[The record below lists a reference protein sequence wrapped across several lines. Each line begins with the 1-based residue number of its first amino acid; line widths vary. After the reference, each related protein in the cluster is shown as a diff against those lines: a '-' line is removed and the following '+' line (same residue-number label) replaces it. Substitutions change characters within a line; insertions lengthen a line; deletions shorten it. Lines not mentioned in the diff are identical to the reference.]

1 MAVSTA
7 TADVVLL
14 LGRVLFGGV
23 LAFMGLNHFMQ
34 TDAMTG
40 YADAK
45 GIPAARLSVLG
56 SGLVLVASGLGI
68 VVGAFPLLA
77 ALGLAVFFV
86 ATTPTMHDF
95 WSFEGEER
103 QQEMTQ
109 FLKNAALLGG
119 SLAFVALSSETW
131 AYSLGIGF

>member
-1 MAVSTA
+1 MAVSAA

-95 WSFEGEER
+95 WSFEGEEQ

-119 SLAFVALSSETW
+119 SLTFIALSSETW

>member
-1 MAVSTA
+1 MAVSAA

-95 WSFEGEER
+95 WSFEGEEQ

-119 SLAFVALSSETW
+119 SLAFIALSSETW

>member
-1 MAVSTA
+1 MAVSAA

-56 SGLVLVASGLGI
+56 SGLVLVASGFGI

-95 WSFEGEER
+95 WSFEGEEQ

-119 SLAFVALSSETW
+119 SLAFIALSSETW

>member
-1 MAVSTA
+1 MAVSAA

-119 SLAFVALSSETW
+119 SLAFIALSSETW

>member
-1 MAVSTA
+1 MAVSAA

-56 SGLVLVASGLGI
+56 SGLVLVVSGLGI

-95 WSFEGEER
+95 WSFEGEEQ

-119 SLAFVALSSETW
+119 SLAFIALSSETW

>member
-1 MAVSTA
+1 MAVSAA

-131 AYSLGIGF
+131 AYSLGVGF